1 MYGFSGGQDPSALR
15 SVCLYEG
22 SSPLRVPSVN
32 ATNMVPIAGPSARAR
47 GFGSKP
53 AFCERQAH
61 QAQGELGWRELGRF
75 DQEILEIYSWANVR
89 M

>member
-1 MYGFSGGQDPSALR
+1 MGKIHQLSEVFACTKVVDR
-15 SVCLYEG
+15 
-22 SSPLRVPSVN
+22 SPLRVPSVN
-32 ATNMVPIAGPSARAR
+32 ATNMVPIAGASARAR